1 MGILIGFD
9 ETPYGLDALALG
21 LQLAGETGEPVTVA
35 TAFPDD
41 ERGLIVASQDRRWLN
56 EVRAVAEAKLDAA
69 REAVAGRPDVEF
81 VPLGPASAS
90 RALHQYAEKTK
101 PYAIVVGSSEHSAI
115 GRISPGS
122 TVERLLHGAPCPVAV
137 APRGY
142 RRRAQPIRSIAV
154 AYDGTQE
161 ADEALAVAARVA
173 GRVEATVRLVVVAS
187 EDEQGASSLVGAA
200 AERLAG
206 AVKVSSEVV
215 RDEDVV
221 EALADLPGE
230 HPDLLVCGSRGY
242 GPLKQIL
249 LGSVS
254 TQLIRK
260 AAYPVLVVPRP
271 AQAAGH

>member
-9 ETPYGLDALALG
+9 DTSYGLDALALG
-21 LQLAGETGEPVTVA
+21 LELAGGTGEPVTVA

-41 ERGLIVASQDRRWLN
+41 ERGLIVASQDSRWVS
-56 EVRAVAEAKLDAA
+56 EVRAVAEKKLDSA
-69 REAVAGRPDVEF
+69 RAVVAGRAGVDF
-81 VPLGPASAS
+81 VTLGPASAS
-90 RALHQYAEKTK
+90 RALHQYAERTK
-101 PYAIVVGSSEHSAI
+101 PHVVVMGSSEHSAI
-115 GRISPGS
+115 GRIAPGS

-142 RRRAQPIRSIAV
+142 RKRPQPIRSVAV
-154 AYDGTQE
+154 AYDGTPE
-161 ADEALAVAARVA
+161 AEEALTVAARVA
-173 GRVEATVRLVVVAS
+173 GRIDAAVRLVAVSAHD
-187 EDEQGASSLVGAA
+187 DETVSARLRGA

-206 AVKVSSEVV
+206 TVKVSHEVV
-215 RDEDVV
+215 ADDDVV
-221 EALADLPGE
+221 DALADLPGE
-230 HPDLLVCGSRGY
+230 HPGLLVCGSRGY

-271 AQAAGH
+271 SDDEG